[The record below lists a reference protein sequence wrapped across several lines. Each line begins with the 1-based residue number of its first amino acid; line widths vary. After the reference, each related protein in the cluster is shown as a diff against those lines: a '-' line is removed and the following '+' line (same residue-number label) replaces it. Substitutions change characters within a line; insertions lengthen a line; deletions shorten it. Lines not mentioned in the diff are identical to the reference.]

1 MKFMLG
7 HDQQM
12 TRRVR
17 RGAQFVQPLR
27 RVRGAPNRALHA
39 QQLELRAFGQG
50 LGCGGCAITTK
61 RRSSPRPSKPM
72 MRMAGRDVRCR

>member
-1 MKFMLG
+1 
-7 HDQQM
+7 M

-27 RVRGAPNRALHA
+27 HVRGRA
-39 QQLELRAFGQG
+39 EYTEPSMRSSLRAFGQG